1 VHSEYRLVKIQ
12 LSDIEYIES
21 LEDYIKI
28 HIAGTKPI
36 LTLMSMKK
44 VLEKL
49 PADKFQRIHR
59 SYIVSVAKVKAIQNR
74 KVQLTAGVE
83 LPISDSYVN
92 FINTWKKN

>member
-1 VHSEYRLVKIQ
+1 
-12 LSDIEYIES
+12 
-21 LEDYIKI
+21 
-28 HIAGTKPI
+28 
-36 LTLMSMKK
+36 MSMKK

-59 SYIVSVAKVKAIQNR
+59 SYIVPVGKVNAIQNR
-74 KVQLTAGVE
+74 KVQLAAGVE